1 MSNFALQ
8 GVCKMAGL
16 SVIAPVSKDKGLRQI
31 LLTFATSQTPGSL
44 AAIKMKFYFTVI
56 LLVSFSSYG
65 QNITFREIKLK
76 PNPIYYK
83 TAEKTIIYPIVVT
96 NNKRVDSLIN
106 PQIKNEVFSPDDEK
120 QSIYKTLVENIDDYG
135 LINLSYEV
143 TYKGSGLLSFSIFSE
158 GCGAYCSSGE
168 TYFNFDLKTGKKL
181 SITDLITETK
191 LDSFHKLVFA
201 NKVKSLIEYKEEEL
215 NIIKQVDIDSTT
227 YDWALEQVDSYCI
240 NDVKLDDF
248 SLSRFNLEIKDICE
262 FPHGIR
268 SQLPTY
274 ELRYTYV
281 FLSTFLTPRFKKIFL
296 K

>member
-1 MSNFALQ
+1 
-8 GVCKMAGL
+8 
-16 SVIAPVSKDKGLRQI
+16 
-31 LLTFATSQTPGSL
+31 
-44 AAIKMKFYFTVI
+44 MKVYFTVI

-65 QNITFREIKLK
+65 QNITFREIKLRPK
-76 PNPIYYK
+76 PNYYK
-83 TAEKTIIYPIVVT
+83 TTEKTIVYPIVVT

-106 PQIKNEVFSPDDEK
+106 SQIKNEVFSPDDEK
-120 QSIYKTLVENIDDYG
+120 QSIYKTLVENINDYG

-181 SITDLITETK
+181 SIADLIIENR
-191 LDSFHKLVFA
+191 LDSFHKIVFT
-201 NKVKSLIEYKEEEL
+201 NKVKSLREYKEEEL
-215 NIIKQVDIDSTT
+215 NILKQGDIDSTT
-227 YDWALEQVDSYCI
+227 YDWALEQIDNNCI

-248 SLSRFNLEIKDICE
+248 SLSSFNIEIKDICE
-262 FPHGIR
+262 FPHAIR
-268 SQLPTY
+268 SQQPTY
-274 ELRYTYV
+274 DLKYTYI